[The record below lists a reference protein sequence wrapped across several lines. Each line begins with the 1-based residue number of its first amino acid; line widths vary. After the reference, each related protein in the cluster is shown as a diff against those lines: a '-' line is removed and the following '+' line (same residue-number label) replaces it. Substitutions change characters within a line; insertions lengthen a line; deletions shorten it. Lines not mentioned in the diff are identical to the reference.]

1 MDEELLHARILV
13 VEDDRDNL
21 QLMELMF
28 ETNGFTNVHSTMDPR
43 RVVDIVAADAPD
55 IMLLDLHMP
64 HIDGLALIEEIAK
77 VIPADPYLPIVLI
90 SGDVSREIK
99 ERALELGATGFLPKP
114 YEMSGLIELV
124 EESLL
129 ERFASRDRTASEAD
143 S

>member
-1 MDEELLHARILV
+1 MDEEVRRARILL

-43 RVVDIVAADAPD
+43 RVVDIVAEDPPD

-64 HIDGLALIEEIAK
+64 HMDGLALIEEIAK
-77 VIPADPYLPIVLI
+77 VIPSDPFLPIVLI
-90 SGDVSREIK
+90 SGEVSREIK
-99 ERALELGATGFLPKP
+99 ERASELGATGFLPKP

-129 ERFASRDRTASEAD
+129 ERFESRDRSPTEAD